1 MHGHFFFLPEIAGF
15 IIPLLLSSSIDTT
28 CERKTKKKKKKRMKI
43 DESFAHLDDHCK
55 LIEEKVKSLQPVIL
69 ILFRFFIT
77 AEQN

>member
-1 MHGHFFFLPEIAGF
+1 MPGHFFFLPEITEF

-28 CERKTKKKKKKRMKI
+28 CERKKIMKI
-43 DESFAHLDDHCK
+43 DEPFAHLDDHCK

-69 ILFRFFIT
+69 ILVRFFIT